1 MAHATSSRTPQW
13 KSADKDTTVKCAN
26 CGYQTIIGALNPE
39 MRCPACDKEQWV
51 MAQPNSGERN
61 QIPAKPAPTSEK

>member
-1 MAHATSSRTPQW
+1 
-13 KSADKDTTVKCAN
+13 VKCAN